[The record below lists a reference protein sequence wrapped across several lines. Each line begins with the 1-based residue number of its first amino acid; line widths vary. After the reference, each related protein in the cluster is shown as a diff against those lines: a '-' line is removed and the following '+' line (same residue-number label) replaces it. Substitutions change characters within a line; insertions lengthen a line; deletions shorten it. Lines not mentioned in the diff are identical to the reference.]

1 MSACGAER
9 KCWYGALPA
18 AIEGNAENI
27 CSSRASAIRE
37 FEASDVDGE
46 TRRVGADLAVLG
58 AVAIAAFVPR
68 PCANR
73 LEFGRELPKNERS
86 DEIAQP
92 VAEPFTKVAGNRGP
106 IGQEDRF
113 SSV

>member
-1 MSACGAER
+1 MHVISVRLIGPRPENRCE
-9 KCWYGALPA
+9 PA
-18 AIEGNAENI
+18 TCSNADCI
-27 CSSRASAIRE
+27 DRGPQMLVPLGRDCQRSAIRE

-46 TRRVGADLAVLG
+46 TRRVCADLAVLG

-73 LEFGRELPKNERS
+73 LEFDRELPENERS

-92 VAEPFTKVAGNRGP
+92 MAEPFTKVA
-106 IGQEDRF
+106 
-113 SSV
+113 